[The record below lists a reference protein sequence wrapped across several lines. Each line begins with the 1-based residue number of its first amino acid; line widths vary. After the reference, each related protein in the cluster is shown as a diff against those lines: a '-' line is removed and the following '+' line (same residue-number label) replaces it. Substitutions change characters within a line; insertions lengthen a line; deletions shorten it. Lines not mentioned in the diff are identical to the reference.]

1 MSLSCSSSARET
13 VYSLRKQ
20 AILRRQQTNPAD
32 DLPRRRDTPSSVP
45 LIGSLIVRTAPR
57 ERCIN
62 EAAIRPSVH
71 IFEACYFGCPFS
83 CRQWSHEFPAL
94 LHRCSNCLY
103 APFLSRRRGAG
114 SNTSAV
120 SSYAAQRKSRL
131 RRSKRRHC
139 WSTPC
144 MQVTLTHITDVVERY
159 SLDHNLIL
167 LSEAIYRRGKHT
179 GI

>member
-1 MSLSCSSSARET
+1 MSPSCLSSEREA

-20 AILRRQQTNPAD
+20 TILRRQQTNPAD
-32 DLPRRRDTPSSVP
+32 DPPRRRDTPSSGP

-57 ERCIN
+57 ERPLRLHIN

-83 CRQWSHEFPAL
+83 FQQWSHEFPAL

-114 SNTSAV
+114 RNTSAV
-120 SSYAAQRKSRL
+120 SSYAAKRNRRL

-144 MQVTLTHITDVVERY
+144 VQVTLTYITDVVQRCR
-159 SLDHNLIL
+159 SQSIDLDHNLIL
-167 LSEAIYRRGKHT
+167 F
-179 GI
+179 